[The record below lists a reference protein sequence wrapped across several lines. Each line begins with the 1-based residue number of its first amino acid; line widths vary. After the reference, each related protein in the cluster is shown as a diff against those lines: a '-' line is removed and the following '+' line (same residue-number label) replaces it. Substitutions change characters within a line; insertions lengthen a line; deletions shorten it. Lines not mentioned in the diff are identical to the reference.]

1 MSKINVILDSYESL
15 VVEKINGKLVP
26 GLMKT
31 IYVGLSSDAPASELT
46 VSLESL
52 LNEFIDS
59 NSIPTNPPSLKPE
72 YFKVISEGLDSMA
85 HAIENARNRLNSMP
99 NWKDENV

>member
-1 MSKINVILDSYESL
+1 MTQFNVVLDSYESL
-15 VVEKINGKLVP
+15 VVEKVDGKLVA

-31 IYVGLSSDAPASELT
+31 IYVGDNDTPASEKT

-59 NSIPTNPPSLKPE
+59 NSIPSNPPSLKPE
-72 YFKVISEGLDSMA
+72 YFQLISEGLDAMSQ
-85 HAIENARNRLNSMP
+85 AIEDAKARLNSMSYCE
-99 NWKDENV
+99 KKNV

>member
-1 MSKINVILDSYESL
+1 MTQINVVLDGYASL
-15 VVEKINGKLVP
+15 VVEKNDGKIIP

-31 IYVGLSSDAPASELT
+31 IYVGDGDTPAAEEVVT
-46 VSLESL
+46 LESL

-72 YFKVISEGLDSMA
+72 YFQSISEGLDAMA
-85 HAIENARNRLNSMP
+85 KAIEDARTRLNSLP
-99 NWKDENV
+99 YWEDKNV

>member
-1 MSKINVILDSYESL
+1 MSQINVFLDSYESL
-15 VVEKINGKLVP
+15 VIEQINGKLVP

-31 IYVGLSSDAPASELT
+31 IYLGDNDTPASEVT

-72 YFKVISEGLDSMA
+72 YFQVISEGLEAMA
-85 HAIENARNRLNSMP
+85 YAVENARNRLNSMP